1 MNRYSLPH
9 GANVFDGEGFAVAFG
24 ADKIVFIAKPRAD
37 GQTVEP
43 RTEMHYTFHA
53 GPESGVIDLHETT
66 TAANGQKHH
75 RTLFAMR
82 TNDLP
87 PALQQLAPMLGQ
99 LLSLVRPVRVGWM
112 MHRGIGIARGVDPLS
127 DQEFAAVT
135 RKIKIRGK
143 SRLIID
149 AQLYQQ
155 NIFVPEYLE
164 DVYEFPDGTFTM
176 FHKQRKIGFGFKA
189 TDASGNVRLF
199 WIKRRDLLR
208 FGHDWQ
214 QKVIDALLSAAIP
227 PQRYADYPF
236 LSP

>member
-1 MNRYSLPH
+1 MAPYSLPH
-9 GANVFDGEGFAVAFG
+9 GAKVFEGEGFAIYCG
-24 ADKIVFIAKPRAD
+24 ADKAVFIAKPRAD

-66 TAANGQKHH
+66 TVADGQKHH

-87 PALQQLAPMLGQ
+87 TALQQLAPMLGE
-99 LLSLVRPVRVGWM
+99 LLSLLRPLRVGWM

-135 RKIKIRGK
+135 RKRKG
-143 SRLIID
+143 RLTID
-149 AQLYQQ
+149 MQLYQQ
-155 NIFVPEYLE
+155 NVFVPEYLE

-176 FHKQRKIGFGFKA
+176 FHRSRKIGFGFKA
-189 TDASGNVRLF
+189 TDAVGNVRLF
-199 WIKRRDLLR
+199 WIKRSDLLR
-208 FGHDWQ
+208 FGNEWQ
-214 QKVIDALLSAAIP
+214 QKVIDTLSSAAISP
-227 PQRYADYPF
+227 DHYADYPF
-236 LSP
+236 LRP

>member
-1 MNRYSLPH
+1 MVDRYFLPH
-9 GANVFDGEGFAVAFG
+9 GARVFDGEGFAVAFG
-24 ADKIVFIAKPRAD
+24 ADKVVFIVKPPAD
-37 GQTVEP
+37 GRTVEQ

-66 TAANGQKHH
+66 TAADGQKHH
-75 RTLFAMR
+75 RTLFAVR

-87 PALQQLAPMLGQ
+87 PALQQLAPMLGE
-99 LLSLVRPVRVGWM
+99 LLNLLRPLRVGWM

-135 RKIKIRGK
+135 RKRKGH
-143 SRLIID
+143 LTID
-149 AQLYQQ
+149 MQLYQQ

-176 FHKQRKIGFGFKA
+176 FRKSRKIGFGFKA
-189 TDASGNVRLF
+189 TDAMGNVRLF

-208 FGHDWQ
+208 FGNDWQ
-214 QKVIDALLSAAIP
+214 QKVVDTLRSNAIP
-227 PQRYADYPF
+227 PESYADFSF
-236 LSP
+236 LRS